1 MIRIALYPNSTII
14 NVSQHVQLVLPMLQE
29 YVSSVNLHVKL
40 ASVMLSFAIYVTRQQ
55 ENYSL
60 LVETVIM
67 FALQAMLQISK
78 INLV

>member
-1 MIRIALYPNSTII
+1 
-14 NVSQHVQLVLPMLQE
+14 MLQE
-29 YVSSVNLHVKL
+29 YVSNVNLHVKL